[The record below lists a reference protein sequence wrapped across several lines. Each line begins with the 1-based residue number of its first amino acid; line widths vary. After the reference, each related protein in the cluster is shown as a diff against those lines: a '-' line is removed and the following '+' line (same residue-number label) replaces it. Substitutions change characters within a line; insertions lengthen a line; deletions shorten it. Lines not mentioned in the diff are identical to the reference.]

1 MKPGVLKIFIFSD
14 EDFSILNFNR
24 LMIKLSID
32 RRNYVNK
39 FKNYED
45 KCNSLIAYLLTV
57 YGIKK
62 IFNTELSGLS
72 FSYTN
77 FGKPYFT
84 NYPNIH
90 FNISHIKSKVICAI
104 SDNPV
109 GVDIQDIVEI
119 KKNCYSSVLSTN
131 EIEYLSTHDNSNIEF
146 LRIWAIKEAYTKYTG
161 LGLNQDFD
169 KLNIVSSESNDINF
183 NGTNIHVFCNENYYI
198 AVCSKGC
205 SNNCKIEKVNLK
217 DLLSLV

>member
-24 LMIKLSID
+24 LMIKLPID

-104 SDNPV
+104 SDNPRGVCKLV
-109 GVDIQDIVEI
+109 GETQLILKRFPEPFEFHRRIMLM
-119 KKNCYSSVLSTN
+119 C
-131 EIEYLSTHDNSNIEF
+131 EYFS
-146 LRIWAIKEAYTKYTG
+146 
-161 LGLNQDFD
+161 
-169 KLNIVSSESNDINF
+169 
-183 NGTNIHVFCNENYYI
+183 
-198 AVCSKGC
+198 
-205 SNNCKIEKVNLK
+205 
-217 DLLSLV
+217 